1 MLELGLLITVVLF
14 LLGVPIWAVL
24 TFGGIFLLLFDIG
37 TPLTNIPLT
46 FFGSIDSFTLMA
58 ITFFLFAGSV
68 MACCGPSKYIYDVI
82 NPFFGKSRGGL
93 AITSVVM
100 CMVYAAI
107 TGSSTATLAGVAEVA
122 LPEMLKA
129 GYSRKFCGGL
139 LAASCTLGQMI
150 PPSIYMIVYATMVQA
165 NAGVLFISGI
175 IPGILC
181 GLVLCV
187 MAYFLSPPKSPEEKR
202 IAYSWE
208 HKRKALLWGTPA
220 VLMPVIVLGGIYT
233 GVVTPTE
240 AGGIAIVYSVLISA
254 FIYRTMTWEAMKRS
268 LISTAT
274 SNSMIFILVAGALLF
289 ANPITFAQI
298 PQVVSEYIAELGL
311 NATQLLFAA
320 ALLFMV
326 LGCFLDSLPILYLTV
341 PILFPT
347 LQATGVDLIHFNVV
361 MILCMQIGQ
370 VTPPFGMAMY
380 VSAGVCKAPVGD
392 VSRESF
398 KYLVAYIII
407 LVFIILFP
415 SISTFLPKLMMAK

>member
-1 MLELGLLITVVLF
+1 MLALGLLIIVVLF
-14 LLGVPIWAVL
+14 LLGIPIWAVL
-24 TFGGIFLLLFDIG
+24 TFGGIFLLIFEIG
-37 TPLTNIPLT
+37 TPLVNIPLT

-58 ITFFLFAGSV
+58 ITFFLLAGSV
-68 MACCGPSKYIYDVI
+68 MACCGPSKYVFDVI
-82 NPFFGKSRGGL
+82 NPFFGRSRGGL

-122 LPEMLKA
+122 LPEMIKA
-129 GYSRKFCGGL
+129 GYSRKFCGGV

-175 IPGILC
+175 IPGIIC
-181 GLVLCV
+181 GIVLCI
-187 MAYFLSPPKSPEEKR
+187 MAYFLSPQKLQEENEVV
-202 IAYSWE
+202 YSWE
-208 HKRKALLWGTPA
+208 YKRKALLWGTPA
-220 VLMPVIVLGGIYT
+220 LLMPVIVLGGIYT

-240 AGGIAIVYSVLISA
+240 AGGIAIVYSVLIST
-254 FIYRTMTWEAMKRS
+254 FIYRTMTWDAMKRS
-268 LISTAT
+268 LASTAT

-298 PQVVSEYIAELGL
+298 PQVVSEYVAALGL
-311 NATQLLFAA
+311 NDTQLLFAT
-320 ALLFMV
+320 ALLFIV

-341 PILFPT
+341 PILYPT
-347 LQATGVDLIHFNVV
+347 LQATGVDVIHFNVV

-370 VTPPFGMAMY
+370 ITPPFGMALY
-380 VSAGVCKAPVGD
+380 VAAGVCKAPVGD

-398 KYLVAYIII
+398 KYLVAYSII

-415 SISTFLPKLMMAK
+415 SISTFLPKLTMLK

>member
-1 MLELGLLITVVLF
+1 MLEVGLLITVVLF
-14 LLGVPIWAVL
+14 LLGIPIWAVL
-24 TFGGIFLLLFDIG
+24 SFGGIFLLLFDIG
-37 TPLTNIPLT
+37 TPVTNIPLT

-129 GYSRKFCGGL
+129 GYSRQFCGGL

-175 IPGILC
+175 IPGIIC

-187 MAYFLSPPKSPEEKR
+187 MAYFLSPKVLPEENEA
-202 IAYSWE
+202 IYSWA
-208 HKRKALLWGTPA
+208 HKRKAILWGIPA
-220 VLMPVIVLGGIYT
+220 ILMPVVVLGGIYT

-240 AGGIAIVYSVLISA
+240 AGGVAIVYSVLIST
-254 FIYRTMTWEAMKRS
+254 FLYRTMTWEAMKRS

-298 PQVVSEYIAELGL
+298 PQVVSEYITELGL
-311 NATQLLFAA
+311 NATELLFAT

-347 LQATGVDLIHFNVV
+347 LQATGVDLIHFNVI

-380 VSAGVCKAPVGD
+380 VASGVCKAPIGE
-392 VSRESF
+392 VSRASM
-398 KYLVAYIII
+398 KYLVAYTII

-415 SISTFLPKLMMAK
+415 DISTFLPKLMMAK